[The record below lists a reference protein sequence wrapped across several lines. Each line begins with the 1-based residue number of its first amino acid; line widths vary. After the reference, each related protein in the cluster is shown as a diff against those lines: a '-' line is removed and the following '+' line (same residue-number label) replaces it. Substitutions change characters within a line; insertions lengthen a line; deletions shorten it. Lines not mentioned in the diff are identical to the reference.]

1 MSNSFERR
9 VSRALATTNDV
20 MARSQRVVWCF
31 EPDRMPAMIDLLIQ
45 QGRLGESDRPSCVD
59 WRAVKGTDPL
69 IDEEV
74 SLIADAEEELV
85 EAGIRTV
92 AAEAWEAIMQSADA
106 LQAFMRDRYGE
117 LDAGDIGAIQK
128 LEHAVAPLRPSRA

>member
-1 MSNSFERR
+1 MTHSFERR

-20 MARSQRVVWCF
+20 MARSQWVVWCF
-31 EPDRMPAMIDLLIQ
+31 ESDQMPAMIDLLIQ
-45 QGRLGESDRPSCVD
+45 QGRLGESDRPSCVH
-59 WRAVKGTDPL
+59 WRAVKGTDSL
-69 IDEEV
+69 TDEEV

-85 EAGIRTV
+85 KAGIRTV

-117 LDAGDIGAIQK
+117 LDADDISAIQK

>member
-1 MSNSFERR
+1 MTHSFERR

-20 MARSQRVVWCF
+20 MARSQWVVWCF
-31 EPDRMPAMIDLLIQ
+31 ESDQMPAMIDLLIR
-45 QGRLGESDRPSCVD
+45 QGRLGESDRPGCVH
-59 WRAVKGTDPL
+59 WRAVKGTDSL
-69 IDEEV
+69 TDEEV

-85 EAGIRTV
+85 KAGIRTV
-92 AAEAWEAIMQSADA
+92 AAEAWEAVMQSADA

-117 LDAGDIGAIQK
+117 LDADDISAIQK

>member
-31 EPDRMPAMIDLLIQ
+31 EPDQMPAMIDLLIQ
-45 QGRLGESDRPSCVD
+45 QGRLRESDRPSCVH
-59 WRAVKGTDPL
+59 WCAAKGADALT
-69 IDEEV
+69 DEEI
-74 SLIADAEEELV
+74 SLITDAEEMLAN
-85 EAGIRTV
+85 AGIRTV
-92 AAEAWEAIMQSADA
+92 AAEAWDAIMQSADA

-117 LDAGDIGAIQK
+117 LNADDISAIQK
-128 LEHAVAPLRPSRA
+128 LDHSVARLRPARA

>member
-1 MSNSFERR
+1 MTHSFERR

-20 MARSQRVVWCF
+20 MARSQWVVWCF
-31 EPDRMPAMIDLLIQ
+31 ESDQMPAMIDLLIQ
-45 QGRLGESDRPSCVD
+45 QGRIGESDRPSCVH
-59 WRAVKGTDPL
+59 WRAVKGTDSL
-69 IDEEV
+69 TDEEV

-85 EAGIRTV
+85 KAGIRTV

-117 LDAGDIGAIQK
+117 LDADDISAIQK
-128 LEHAVAPLRPSRA
+128 LEQAVAPLRPARA